1 MWLQVALTLTLRET
15 EGSQISYL
23 SFTQEAR
30 KIDEMKSKIG
40 KGRVE
45 TIKQKTEKQY
55 KKEMETKAFFHE
67 DKIDVSRPMN
77 QEK

>member
-1 MWLQVALTLTLRET
+1 MGKLSSDKLLSCTKNTWQGRQKLLVMWLQVALTLTLRET

-30 KIDEMKSKIG
+30 KIDKMKSKIG

-45 TIKQKTEKQY
+45 TIK
-55 KKEMETKAFFHE
+55 
-67 DKIDVSRPMN
+67 
-77 QEK
+77 